1 MTPDKLFDHYQDLQR
16 YVEWGEDDVRR
27 VRAVGELVEPHIGA
41 LIDDFYA
48 EIVRHSAANQ
58 VIRGGATQIER
69 LKGTLRGWLRGLF
82 QDSYDVEYVT
92 QRWRVG
98 LRHVE
103 IGLDQTYTN
112 VALSRLRTGLSRALQ
127 ANWLGDSGELFA
139 IQRSLNKLLDLDLA
153 IIELAYQTEFQR
165 RQKQVERLA
174 TIGQVAGGVAHEIR
188 NPLNV
193 IKTSVYFLLH
203 AKNPSPEKT
212 AAHLA
217 RIERQ
222 VGAADEVVTALNDF
236 ARLAAPNMKPL
247 DMETF
252 LREVLEL
259 NPLGD
264 AVRIELACREVAPP
278 ALGDAQQLR
287 IVFGNLIRNAR
298 DAMPDG
304 GLLAITVRGSEHE
317 VEIAVADTGV
327 GIRSEDLGKIM
338 EPLYST
344 KARGIGLG
352 LAITRAIVEK
362 HNGKL
367 EVASEPEQGSTF
379 TVRLAAAA
387 KDRSGA

>member
-1 MTPDKLFDHYQDLQR
+1 
-16 YVEWGEDDVRR
+16 
-27 VRAVGELVEPHIGA
+27 
-41 LIDDFYA
+41 
-48 EIVRHSAANQ
+48 
-58 VIRGGATQIER
+58 
-69 LKGTLRGWLRGLF
+69 
-82 QDSYDVEYVT
+82 
-92 QRWRVG
+92 
-98 LRHVE
+98 
-103 IGLDQTYTN
+103 
-112 VALSRLRTGLSRALQ
+112 
-127 ANWLGDSGELFA
+127 
-139 IQRSLNKLLDLDLA
+139 
-153 IIELAYQTEFQR
+153 
-165 RQKQVERLA
+165 
-174 TIGQVAGGVAHEIR
+174 
-188 NPLNV
+188 
-193 IKTSVYFLLH
+193 
-203 AKNPSPEKT
+203 
-212 AAHLA
+212 
-217 RIERQ
+217 
-222 VGAADEVVTALNDF
+222 
-236 ARLAAPNMKPL
+236 MKPL

-264 AVRIELACREVAPP
+264 TVRIELACPEAAPP

-304 GLLAITVRGSEHE
+304 GLLAITVRGSEQE

-367 EVASEPEQGSTF
+367 EVASEPGQGSIF